1 MQMKFSKICRYVA
14 LLCSGLALGGCM
26 LGPNFQ
32 PPEATLPDDWQENA
46 DVAFAQQT
54 EEEKLAWWTQFNDP
68 VLEKLIQTAYQQNLS
83 LRTAG
88 LRILEARARLA
99 LVKGN
104 VYPQSQSM
112 TGDMTKIG
120 ATGSAADRYHNT
132 AAVGF
137 DVAWEMDFW
146 GKFRRSI
153 ESADAGLLA
162 DIASYDDVLVSLTAE
177 VARTYIDIRTQEE
190 RIRLARQNTKIQQ
203 DALQLIIYQLEA
215 GTVTEL
221 DVLQAKTLLSTTQAT
236 IPNLQSKIIGN

>member
-1 MQMKFSKICRYVA
+1 M

>member
-1 MQMKFSKICRYVA
+1 
-14 LLCSGLALGGCM
+14 
-26 LGPNFQ
+26 
-32 PPEATLPDDWQENA
+32 
-46 DVAFAQQT
+46 
-54 EEEKLAWWTQFNDP
+54 
-68 VLEKLIQTAYQQNLS
+68 
-83 LRTAG
+83 
-88 LRILEARARLA
+88 
-99 LVKGN
+99 
-104 VYPQSQSM
+104 
-112 TGDMTKIG
+112 MTKIG